1 MKGIILS
8 SVVAALVVFSG
19 CSSKE
24 VAVDDKK
31 PVEQE
36 VIQEVT
42 DAQTETVAPEN
53 SKVKSNNVKIA
64 NGETSSMN
72 GNDFQEEE
80 MANNTD
86 INSLKSKLESV
97 YFAFDKYNITPQ
109 MQEKI
114 DAAAKALE
122 SADNVKIKLEGN
134 CDEWGSDE
142 YNFALGLKRANAVKK
157 AMVADGIDAS
167 RISMVSY
174 GESSPVCTDKT
185 KECWAKNRRVDFKV
199 LP

>member
-1 MKGIILS
+1 MRGIILS

-19 CSSKE
+19 CAGTE

-36 VIQEVT
+36 VIQEVPET
-42 DAQTETVAPEN
+42 QTETVSPEQ
-53 SKVKSNNVKIA
+53 STMKSDGTDIVVE
-64 NGETSSMN
+64 GETSSIENENTMDEN
-72 GNDFQEEE
+72 AQANSAEALQE
-80 MANNTD
+80 
-86 INSLKSKLESV
+86 KLPTV
-97 YFAFDKYNITPQ
+97 YFAFDKY
-109 MQEKI
+109 EI
-114 DAAAKALE
+114 DADMQAKISDAVKALE
-122 SADNVKIKLEGN
+122 SSDAKVKLEGN

-157 AMVADGIDAS
+157 AMVAEGVDS
-167 RISMVSY
+167 NRISLISY
-174 GESSPVCTDKT
+174 GESSPVCHEKT